1 LNDEASVRRLHQGQ
15 QSVWAASKGRTHDCK
30 RPMLHAKLSL
40 ARRGPSTHE
49 ACEFILTLGAAA
61 AWPHAAWAQQGD
73 RTRSTRVR
81 VSFNK
86 PGGNATM
93 IFKMLAFV
101 AAAIPIFLFV
111 RSMLLRRPTRIN
123 EGYKEFKKQSDLAVS
138 IFLFLIG
145 CVVIFAVG
153 KLVWAW
159 L

>member
-1 LNDEASVRRLHQGQ
+1 V
-15 QSVWAASKGRTHDCK
+15 
-30 RPMLHAKLSL
+30 
-40 ARRGPSTHE
+40 
-49 ACEFILTLGAAA
+49 
-61 AWPHAAWAQQGD
+61 
-73 RTRSTRVR
+73 

-86 PGGNATM
+86 PGGDATM
-93 IFKMLAFV
+93 IFKMLAFA

-153 KLVWAW
+153 NLMPASRIDVFGCNSPA
-159 L
+159 LLL

>member
-1 LNDEASVRRLHQGQ
+1 V
-15 QSVWAASKGRTHDCK
+15 
-30 RPMLHAKLSL
+30 
-40 ARRGPSTHE
+40 
-49 ACEFILTLGAAA
+49 
-61 AWPHAAWAQQGD
+61 
-73 RTRSTRVR
+73 

-86 PGGNATM
+86 PGGYATM
-93 IFKMLAFV
+93 IFKMLAFA

>member
-1 LNDEASVRRLHQGQ
+1 
-15 QSVWAASKGRTHDCK
+15 
-30 RPMLHAKLSL
+30 MLHAKLSL

>member
-1 LNDEASVRRLHQGQ
+1 MGVAFLSRPWEHSGKGQGRTRAPTPPPP
-15 QSVWAASKGRTHDCK
+15 STACGTADAASSH
-30 RPMLHAKLSL
+30 L
-40 ARRGPSTHE
+40 ALDPVQ
-49 ACEFILTLGAAA
+49 LGF
-61 AWPHAAWAQQGD
+61 
-73 RTRSTRVR
+73 V

-86 PGGNATM
+86 TGGNATM
-93 IFKMLAFV
+93 MFKMLAFAV
-101 AAAIPIFLFV
+101 VAIPIFLFV

-138 IFLFLIG
+138 IFMFLIG

>member
-1 LNDEASVRRLHQGQ
+1 MRHVPSLCHRRPQRGGAQRGSVAARAK
-15 QSVWAASKGRTHDCK
+15 AASSH
-30 RPMLHAKLSL
+30 L
-40 ARRGPSTHE
+40 ALDPVQ
-49 ACEFILTLGAAA
+49 LGF
-61 AWPHAAWAQQGD
+61 
-73 RTRSTRVR
+73 V

-93 IFKMLAFV
+93 IFKMLALA

-138 IFLFLIG
+138 IFMFLIG